1 MRLTFPRLVSPLA
14 AILLAAAALPPPA
27 LAQGAKGN
35 LHYIPDSD
43 GYGINEC
50 FAPGA
55 ACGRVVAD
63 AWCEAHGQGKAL
75 AFGRAEDVTAA
86 IEVAASTAKAPKGAF
101 VVSCAD

>member
-14 AILLAAAALPPPA
+14 AILLTASLVPPPA
-27 LAQGAKGN
+27 LAQGANGN

-43 GYGINEC
+43 GYGISEC
-50 FAPGA
+50 FSPGA

-63 AWCEAHGQGKAL
+63 AWCEAHGQGNAL
-75 AFGRAEDVTAA
+75 AYGRVEDVTAA
-86 IEVAASTAKAPKGAF
+86 SEVAASTAGPQKGAF